1 MSYKALYRTYRP
13 KDFNEVA
20 GQRHITQTLKNALAN
35 DKVAHAYLFSGPRG
49 TGKTSIA
56 KILAKAVNCVNAPTA
71 NPCNVCENCLGIQD
85 GTISDVIEIDAA
97 SNNGVDEIRELRDKV
112 KYLPGYVKYKVYII
126 DEVHMLSQGAFNA
139 LLKTLE
145 EPPAHVIFILC
156 TTELQKVI
164 PTIQSRC
171 QRFDFKAISTIDII
185 AKLKEIIA
193 QENIIIE
200 EDAIKQI
207 ATYAEG
213 GLRDAISLLD
223 QVYSFNPGNVV
234 LEDVNQICGAVS
246 MQTQI
251 ELAKAL
257 INFDSTKA
265 ISLLNNLISHG
276 KEVKKITLNL
286 IEFFRDTLM
295 FSNLQKLDEASL
307 LYGHQEFQKIAK
319 EISNR
324 KAFYIIDVLSKAL
337 NEINWSNNPKIHLE
351 LAFLKIADNED
362 NSNSN
367 VLAAIDEIEKRLMEL
382 ESFKDFMEAEDK
394 KESQEIIKNIIST
407 SQKTETPVIQE
418 KEPTIF
424 TEPVQTTEKV
434 EVSQPVIDQVEELG
448 EEETVTEE
456 TDTEET
462 IAEETLEVEFDNEA
476 EAIDTKFEEMETDEV
491 KARIETEIVEDV
503 AFADE
508 ETAEEEI
515 INSAEI
521 IKKELC
527 DKISNTYDIRFVEEV
542 LNNPNKQ
549 DKVSLINRWENF
561 PEIEDEED
569 SKYLASLLETGN
581 ITASSFDKIIM
592 TFASTTICN
601 TLMIPSNKEIVMK
614 IINKKFNRIINY
626 IALPSSVFSDITKEF
641 MERYRM
647 GEKYIKLSEIVC
659 DGLKD
664 VSQIE
669 KVVAQDTK
677 PKIVQ
682 DAIDL
687 FGDKVKIKE

>member
-20 GQRHITQTLKNALAN
+20 GQKHITQTLKNALAN

-56 KILAKAVNCVNAPTA
+56 KILAKAVNCIEAPA
-71 NPCNVCENCLGIQD
+71 DNPCNVCENCLGIQD

-156 TTELQKVI
+156 TTELQKVL

-185 AKLKEIIA
+185 EKLKEIIA
-193 QENIIIE
+193 QENIKIE

-223 QVYSFNPGNVV
+223 QVYAYNPETIA

-246 MQTQI
+246 MNTQI

-257 INFDSTKA
+257 IDFDSTKA
-265 ISLLNNLISHG
+265 ISLLNQLLGQG

-286 IEFFRDTLM
+286 IEFFRDILM
-295 FSNLQKLDEASL
+295 YSNLHKLDEASL
-307 LYGHQEFQKIAK
+307 LYGHVEFQKIAK

-324 KAFYIIDVLSKAL
+324 KAFYIIEVLSKAL

-351 LAFLKIADNED
+351 LAFLKIADNEE

-367 VLAAIDEIEKRLMEL
+367 VLAAIDEIEIRIHEL
-382 ESFKDFMEAEDK
+382 ETFKANAEEKDK
-394 KESQEIIKNIIST
+394 LESKEIIKNIISST
-407 SQKTETPVIQE
+407 QKPDAKKPEEIIETKIAP
-418 KEPTIF
+418 EPTIF
-424 TEPVQTTEKV
+424 EESKF
-434 EVSQPVIDQVEELG
+434 SEELP
-448 EEETVTEE
+448 TQ
-456 TDTEET
+456 DM
-462 IAEETLEVEFDNEA
+462 F
-476 EAIDTKFEEMETDEV
+476 
-491 KARIETEIVEDV
+491 
-503 AFADE
+503 
-508 ETAEEEI
+508 AEEEKVSVDEVVEEELVLESSSDQELEAKLDEI
-515 INSAEI
+515 EVETENSEVVETPLAKKDLMEEI
-521 IKKELC
+521 TVETKVIPSSQKIKEELC
-527 DKISNTYDIRFVEEV
+527 DDISNTYDISFVEEV

-549 DKVSLINRWENF
+549 DKVSLINRWYNF
-561 PEIEDEED
+561 PEIDGEEE
-569 SKYLASLLETGN
+569 SKYLATLLETATV
-581 ITASSFDKIIM
+581 TASAYDKIII

-601 TLMIPSNKEIVMK
+601 TLMIPANKEIIMK

-626 IALPSSVFSDITKEF
+626 MALPTSVFNEITREF
-641 MERYRM
+641 MDRYRM
-647 GEKYIKLSEIVC
+647 GDKYIKLSKIVC
-659 DGLKD
+659 EGLKD
-664 VSQIE
+664 VSKVE
-669 KVVAQDTK
+669 KAATQDTK
-677 PKIVQ
+677 PQILQ
-682 DAIDL
+682 DAIEL
-687 FGDKVKIKE
+687 FGDKVRVKD

>member
-20 GQRHITQTLKNALAN
+20 GQKHITQTLKNALAN

-56 KILAKAVNCVNAPTA
+56 KILAKAVNCIEAPA
-71 NPCNVCENCLGIQD
+71 DNPCNVCENCLGIQD

-156 TTELQKVI
+156 TTELQKVL

-171 QRFDFKAISTIDII
+171 QRFDFKAISTVDII
-185 AKLKEIIA
+185 EKLKEIIA
-193 QENIIIE
+193 QENIKIE

-223 QVYSFNPGNVV
+223 QVYAYNPETIA

-246 MQTQI
+246 MNTQI

-257 INFDSTKA
+257 IDFDSTKA
-265 ISLLNNLISHG
+265 ISLLNQLLGQG

-286 IEFFRDTLM
+286 IEFFRDILM
-295 FSNLQKLDEASL
+295 YSNLHKLDEASL
-307 LYGHQEFQKIAK
+307 LYGHVEFQKIAK

-324 KAFYIIDVLSKAL
+324 KAFYIIEVLSKAL

-351 LAFLKIADNED
+351 LAFLKIADNEE

-367 VLAAIDEIEKRLMEL
+367 VLAAIDEIEIRIHEL
-382 ESFKDFMEAEDK
+382 ETFKANAEEKDK
-394 KESQEIIKNIIST
+394 LESKEIIKNIIS
-407 SQKTETPVIQE
+407 SAQKPDAKKPEEIIETKIAP
-418 KEPTIF
+418 EPTIF
-424 TEPVQTTEKV
+424 EESKF
-434 EVSQPVIDQVEELG
+434 SEELPTQDLFA
-448 EEETVTEE
+448 EEETVSVDEVVEE
-456 TDTEET
+456 ELVLESSSDQEPEAKLDE
-462 IAEETLEVEFDNEA
+462 IEVETENSEVV
-476 EAIDTKFEEMETDEV
+476 ETPLAKKDLM
-491 KARIETEIVEDV
+491 
-503 AFADE
+503 
-508 ETAEEEI
+508 EEI
-515 INSAEI
+515 TVETKVIPSSQK
-521 IKKELC
+521 IKEELC
-527 DKISNTYDIRFVEEV
+527 DDISNTYDISFVEEV

-549 DKVSLINRWENF
+549 DKVSLINRWYNF
-561 PEIEDEED
+561 PEIDGEEE
-569 SKYLASLLETGN
+569 SKYLATLLETATV
-581 ITASSFDKIIM
+581 TASAYDKIII

-601 TLMIPSNKEIVMK
+601 TLMIPANKEIIMK

-626 IALPSSVFSDITKEF
+626 MALPTSVFNEITREF
-641 MERYRM
+641 MDRYRM
-647 GEKYIKLSEIVC
+647 GDKYIKLSKIVC
-659 DGLKD
+659 EGLKD
-664 VSQIE
+664 VSKVE
-669 KVVAQDTK
+669 KAATQDTK
-677 PKIVQ
+677 PQILQ
-682 DAIDL
+682 DAIEL
-687 FGDKVKIKE
+687 FGDKVRVKD

>member
-1 MSYKALYRTYRP
+1 MSYKALYRIYRP
-13 KDFNEVA
+13 QDFNEVA
-20 GQRHITQTLKNALAN
+20 GQKHITQTLKNALAN

-56 KILAKAVNCVNAPTA
+56 KILAKAVNCVNAPTE
-71 NPCNVCENCLGIQD
+71 NPCNVCENCIGIQD

-156 TTELQKVI
+156 TTELQKVL

-171 QRFDFKAISTIDII
+171 QRFDFKAISTTDII
-185 AKLKEIIA
+185 MKLKEIISK
-193 QENIIIE
+193 ENIDIE

-223 QVYSFNPGNVV
+223 QVYAFNPEKIS

-246 MQTQI
+246 MHTQI

-265 ISLLNNLISHG
+265 IALLNDLISQG

-295 FSNLQKLDEASL
+295 YNNLQQLDEASL
-307 LYGHQEFQKIAK
+307 LYGNQEFQELASD
-319 EISNR
+319 ISNR
-324 KAFYIIDVLSKAL
+324 KAFYIIDILNKAL

-351 LAFLKIADNED
+351 LAFLKVSDNED

-367 VLAAIDEIEKRLMEL
+367 VLAAIDEIEKRILEL
-382 ESFKDFMEAEDK
+382 ETFKENLEIEDK
-394 KESQEIIKNIIST
+394 NESQEIIKNIISD
-407 SQKTETPVIQE
+407 SQKQDKEIIEEHNIFKIDDSVVESNIEFTDDVNIDYNEPKEEKTIDLQEEQPQEEVELKKEEILPNEEIQE
-418 KEPTIF
+418 NDLSEN
-424 TEPVQTTEKV
+424 TT
-434 EVSQPVIDQVEELG
+434 SSSD
-448 EEETVTEE
+448 
-456 TDTEET
+456 
-462 IAEETLEVEFDNEA
+462 
-476 EAIDTKFEEMETDEV
+476 
-491 KARIETEIVEDV
+491 
-503 AFADE
+503 
-508 ETAEEEI
+508 
-515 INSAEI
+515 I
-521 IKKELC
+521 IKEELC
-527 DKISNTYDIRFVEEV
+527 DDISKTYDIKFVEEV
-542 LNNPNKQ
+542 LNNGDRQ
-549 DKVSLINRWENF
+549 DKISLLNRWSNF
-561 PEIEDEED
+561 PEIENEEE
-569 SKYLASLLETGN
+569 SKYLASLLETG
-581 ITASSFDKIIM
+581 TVVASSYDKIII

-601 TLMIPSNKEIVMK
+601 TLMTPANKEVVMK

-626 IALPSSVFSDITKEF
+626 MSLPNNVFTEISSEF
-641 MERYRM
+641 MDRYRM
-647 GEKYIKLSEIVC
+647 GEKYIKLSKIVC
-659 DGLKD
+659 EGLRD
-664 VSQIE
+664 VSKIE
-669 KVVAQDTK
+669 KNTTQESK

-682 DAIDL
+682 DAIEL
-687 FGDKVKIKE
+687 FGDIVRVKE